1 MREAKVKKIN
11 GLFPNEPYKML
22 SQLQCRYGNDRATNS
37 REQQRHNQI
46 GGIIIRIFHL
56 LDIVF
61 KSSQD

>member
-1 MREAKVKKIN
+1 MAYSPMNHTRCYLNFSADMVTT
-11 GLFPNEPYKML
+11 EP
-22 SQLQCRYGNDRATNS
+22 RIAGNNKG
-37 REQQRHNQI
+37 NQI